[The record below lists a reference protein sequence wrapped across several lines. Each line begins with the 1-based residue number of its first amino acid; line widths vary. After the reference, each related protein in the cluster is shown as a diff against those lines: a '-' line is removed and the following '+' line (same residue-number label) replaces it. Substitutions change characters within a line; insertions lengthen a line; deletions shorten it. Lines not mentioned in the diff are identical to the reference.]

1 MSSATQAKERQ
12 YVQLAASLTRLSRA
26 IGQTAVL
33 FEQLQVDL
41 DAMRTLS
48 GLHAAQ
54 YGTWCI
60 RWTILTEGR
69 QIYAG
74 CGLAGAR
81 RRGGAERRIS
91 G

>member
-33 FEQLQVDL
+33 FDQLQVDL

-54 YGTWCI
+54 YVFFVICEI
-60 RWTILTEGR
+60 PMPDS
-69 QIYAG
+69 Y
-74 CGLAGAR
+74 
-81 RRGGAERRIS
+81 
-91 G
+91 